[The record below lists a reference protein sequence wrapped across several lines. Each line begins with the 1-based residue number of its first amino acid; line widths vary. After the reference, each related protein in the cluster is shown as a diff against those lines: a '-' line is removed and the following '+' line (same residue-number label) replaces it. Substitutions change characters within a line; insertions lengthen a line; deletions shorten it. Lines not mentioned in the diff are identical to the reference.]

1 MKSFSI
7 LLFLIFIAWAN
18 LATAQLALNGTVQIT
33 PYQGLQPELIE
44 GVSALAAYEKPL
56 LRHVCLVDQNTLAL
70 TIDEQA
76 IITNILLPYKKE
88 PGDTILMKGY
98 HGQSKVL
105 KRKGEE
111 IAYLCGVKENWYRPF
126 DIQTGEKL
134 DLEWISNPKNFRIYS
149 LDDNSSSKEVIPL
162 KVYRKTY
169 PNRRPHVAQRNQLA
183 VQHEIYLV
191 LPKSL
196 KIGNKYVLNF
206 GEGGQLRNPVTF
218 NFDENRLRSE
228 AIHVNLLGF
237 EPEDP
242 KIAYLSTWMGD
253 GGALNYKQDLEFKIV
268 HSKTNNTV
276 YKGKPR
282 LKSPADQPE
291 YSIGNN
297 HFNHNL
303 TDVYTLDFSE
313 LNTPGSYRVVV
324 PGIGCSFNFEIREG
338 VWEDFT
344 RLNMKGFLHQRSGIA
359 LGPPYTDYLRPRNMH
374 PADEVSIHKCDVKK
388 FFENDA
394 SGQQGIFQRIQNS
407 ILPETE
413 VPEAW
418 GGWMDAGD
426 FDQRMTHLYT
436 VFRMMYLYEMNS
448 GYFENL
454 DLKIPE
460 SENNIPDILDE
471 ARWCLDLYKRT
482 QGVYEDGG
490 ISWWVES
497 IEHPRG
503 GEASWQNSL
512 PTALVPPTPDACLVY
527 ASCAS
532 QMSLA
537 VKKYNNQL
545 ANQYLESA
553 LDAMNW
559 VKNNPDVPYL
569 FARNSPDVI
578 KAMAFLNLY
587 RATGNSAWHQKLIE
601 KMEVVFKSEVKNEVN
616 TSNVEILVN
625 YLLAGP
631 EITDEKLF
639 TKSRG
644 AVIHLADELLAG
656 AEENTYNIFRTKKQ
670 PVTRTVLPGRT
681 IVPVAMA
688 HFLTGQKK
696 YTDALCKT
704 VQHTMGA
711 NPLNRS
717 YVSGLGERWF
727 IPYQHDFDV
736 TATPVLVGI
745 PQFGPATQTE
755 TRWAWTGKWAI
766 DMVEGHGLYPNKL
779 LEWPFTE
786 KCFNNTWIAPINEF
800 TVRHPMGELIMLTAY
815 LAQQNYNCK

>member
-1 MKSFSI
+1 MKN
-7 LLFLIFIAWAN
+7 LIFTATIAVV
-18 LATAQLALNGTVQIT
+18 LFSVVKLQAQVALNGTVQII

-44 GVSALAAYEKPL
+44 GVSALPAFETPL
-56 LRHVCLVDQNTLAL
+56 IRHVCLVDKNILSL

-76 IITNILLPYKKE
+76 VITNILQPYKKE

-134 DLEWISNPKNFRIYS
+134 DLEWISNPENFKIYS
-149 LDDNSSSKEVIPL
+149 NEDSSFVKEVIPL

-169 PNRRPHVAQRNQLA
+169 PNRRPHVAQRNNLA
-183 VQHEIYLV
+183 MQHEIYLV
-191 LPKSL
+191 LPEAL
-196 KIGNKYVLNF
+196 KTGNAYTLEF
-206 GEGGQLRNPVTF
+206 DGGSQMRNPVTF
-218 NFDENRLRSE
+218 NFNENRLRSE
-228 AIHVNLLGF
+228 AIHVNLFGF

-242 KIAYLSTWMGD
+242 KIAFLSAWMGD
-253 GGALNYKQDLEFKIV
+253 GGALSYGPNLGFKIIDV
-268 HSKTNNTV
+268 KTNKAV
-276 YKGKPR
+276 YEGKPT
-282 LKSPADQPE
+282 LKSRADQPE
-291 YSIGNN
+291 YSIDNN
-297 HFNHNL
+297 DFNHNL
-303 TDVYTLDFSE
+303 TDVYALDFSE
-313 LNTPGSYRVVV
+313 LNTPGSYRIVV
-324 PGIGCSFNFEIREG
+324 PGIGCSFDFEIRSG
-338 VWEDFT
+338 MWEDFT
-344 RLNMKGFLHQRSGIA
+344 RLNMKGFLHQRSGIE

-374 PADEVSIHKCDVKK
+374 PDDEVTINKCDVKK

-436 VFRMMYLYEMNS
+436 VFRLMYLYEMNP

-454 DLKIPE
+454 DLNIPE

-482 QGVYEDGG
+482 QGVYEKGG

-512 PTALVPPTPDACLVY
+512 PTALVPPTPDACLVF
-527 ASCAS
+527 ASCAA
-532 QMSLA
+532 QMSLT
-537 VKKYNNQL
+537 VKKYNIEL
-545 ANQYLESA
+545 ADEYLESA

-559 VKNNPDVPYL
+559 VKNNPGVPHL
-569 FARNSPDVI
+569 FARNSQDVNE
-578 KAMAFLNLY
+578 AMAFVNLY
-587 RATGNSAWHQKLIE
+587 RATGKSEWHQKMIE
-601 KMEVVFKSEVKNEVN
+601 KLEVIFKSEIKNEVN
-616 TSNVEILVN
+616 TSNVEILIN

-631 EITDEKLF
+631 ESADEKLF
-639 TKSRG
+639 KQSRE
-644 AVIHLADELLAG
+644 AIIHLADELLAG
-656 AEENTYNIFRTKKQ
+656 AAENTYYIFRTKKQ
-670 PVTRTVLPGRT
+670 PLTRTVLPGRT
-681 IVPVAMA
+681 ILPVAMA
-688 HFLTGQKK
+688 HFLTGDKK
-696 YTDALCKT
+696 YTDALSLT

-711 NPLNRS
+711 NPMNRS

-736 TATPVLVGI
+736 TATPAPAGI
-745 PQFGPATQTE
+745 SQFGPATQSE
-755 TRWAWTGKWAI
+755 NRWGWTGKWAI
-766 DMVEGHGLYPNKL
+766 DMVEGHGLHPNKL

-800 TVRHPMGELIMLTAY
+800 TVRHPMGELIMLSGY
-815 LAQQNYNCK
+815 LAQIK